1 MLSLIAVL
9 LIGCS
14 LILPTEALAYV
25 DPNTGGY
32 IFQIL
37 GPIFFAILGM
47 LVIFYQKTINMIKKT
62 FYFFIRI
69 FHKSNG

>member
-9 LIGCS
+9 LIGCG
-14 LILPTEALAYV
+14 LILPTEAFAYV

-47 LVIFYQKTINMIKKT
+47 LVIFYHKTINIIKKT
-62 FYFFIRI
+62 FSFVISL